1 MQIGAENRNKT
12 IALIVLGVI
21 AAIALPYSLSR
32 GSATPTGTA
41 AVSPATEAKKVT
53 RNNDRTSQKWPPA
66 NKIQT
71 TASLDPALRLD
82 LLKQSEDQQYEGT
95 KCNIFAGCETGVKIP
110 KPVDPGILRKQQEE
124 QQRQAN
130 TPPPP
135 PPIPL
140 KFYGFATQAGQPKR
154 VFLSSTSG
162 DDVFVG
168 TEGQVI
174 NKRYRIVKINNAS
187 VEMEDILNSNKQ
199 TLPLTSPQ
207 T

>member
-1 MQIGAENRNKT
+1 MQIGSENRKQ
-12 IALIVLGVI
+12 IIVLAALAVI
-21 AAIALPYSLSR
+21 AAIALPYALSS
-32 GSATPTGTA
+32 GSTA
-41 AVSPATEAKKVT
+41 SNGRPAAPAASTADTKKAP
-53 RNNDRTSQKWPPA
+53 RPADRSQKWPPA
-66 NKIQT
+66 SKLQT
-71 TASLDPALRLD
+71 AASLDPALHFD

-95 KCNIFAGCETGVKIP
+95 KHNIFSDQPEVEIPPPVK
-110 KPVDPGILRKQQEE
+110 DPTKQPGYVPPLPPG
-124 QQRQAN
+124 
-130 TPPPP
+130 PPPP

-140 KFYGFATQAGQPKR
+140 KFYGFAVQAGQPKR

>member
-12 IALIVLGVI
+12 IALIVLAVI
-21 AAIALPYSLSR
+21 AAIALPYSLSNR
-32 GSATPTGTA
+32 SNAPSTA
-41 AVSPATEAKKVT
+41 ATTTTTSTTDAKKAA
-53 RNNDRTSQKWPPA
+53 RNTERSSQKWPAA
-66 NKIQT
+66 NKLQQ
-71 TASLDPALRLD
+71 TASLDPALHFD
-82 LLKQSEDQQYEGT
+82 LLKGSEDQQYEGT
-95 KCNIFAGCETGVKIP
+95 KRNIFSNQPEVVIP
-110 KPVDPGILRKQQEE
+110 NPADNGTRTPRGPEPPVNSG
-124 QQRQAN
+124 
-130 TPPPP
+130 PPPP

>member
-21 AAIALPYSLSR
+21 AAIALPYALSNR
-32 GSATPTGTA
+32 SNAPSAGATAGTTSTA
-41 AVSPATEAKKVT
+41 DAKKAP
-53 RNNDRTSQKWPPA
+53 RNTDRSSQKWPPA
-66 NKIQT
+66 TKLQQ
-71 TASLDPALRLD
+71 TASLDPALRFD
-82 LLKQSEDQQYEGT
+82 LLKQSENQDYEGG
-95 KCNIFAGCETGVKIP
+95 KRNIFSDQPNIEIP
-110 KPVDPGILRKQQEE
+110 RPIDPGGIRPGPV
-124 QQRQAN
+124 
-130 TPPPP
+130 TPPGPVVVPP